1 MDLCTHG
8 NPLQKSGFLVL
19 YSKYCA
25 YFYTIIGK
33 LSETYK
39 GPIGPK
45 VEAGQTLMSKV
56 ENINYELEKNLEVIS
71 QLDDFVKHAV
81 ENILVDPEE
90 CWQPTD
96 FLPDMSQPDAFDELR
111 KLQERSSNIPDT
123 IITSLVGNMITEEA
137 LPSYQTYFNLL
148 EGINVEGSLL
158 SNSGWVRWSKAWTA
172 EENRHGDLLNKY
184 LYLSGRCDMKKVE
197 QTIHRLIYN
206 GFDPRSEGDPYQ
218 AIIYTSFQERATKIS
233 HVNTGK
239 LADKAGDDVLSRI
252 CKTIAGDEARH
263 EKAYKSFMSQIF
275 EIDPNGAIL
284 AFEKMMRKQIVMPA
298 VLMGTGSSNPTL
310 FDQFSAITQKIGV
323 YTGWDYARIIDHL
336 VKLWDIE
343 NLTGLNGLAAKA
355 QDYLANLSERYMRV
369 ADRMKAPEE
378 ITLAWLK

>member
-1 MDLCTHG
+1 M
-8 NPLQKSGFLVL
+8 NKS
-19 YSKYCA
+19 
-25 YFYTIIGK
+25 
-33 LSETYK
+33 EH
-39 GPIGPK
+39 
-45 VEAGQTLMSKV
+45 
-56 ENINYELEKNLEVIS
+56 INYELEKNLEVIS
-71 QLDDFVKHAV
+71 QLDAFVGHAV
-81 ENILVDPEE
+81 DNTLVDPDE

-96 FLPDMSQPDAFDELR
+96 FLPDMSSPDAFDQVKL
-111 KLQERSSNIPDT
+111 LQERAAGIPDT
-123 IITSLVGNMITEEA
+123 IITSLIGNMITEEA

-148 EGINVEGSLL
+148 EGINPEGNLL
-158 SNSGWVRWSKAWTA
+158 SPSGWVRWSKAWTA

-184 LYLSGRCDMKKVE
+184 LYLSARADMKKVE

-206 GFDPRSEGDPYQ
+206 GFDPKSEKDPYQ

-263 EKAYKSFMSQIF
+263 EKAYKSFMSEIF
-275 EIDPNGAIL
+275 NIDPNGAIL

-298 VLMGTGSSNPTL
+298 VLMGKGGSNPTL

-336 VKLWDIE
+336 VKLWKIE
-343 NLTGLNGLAAKA
+343 SLTGLNDMASKA
-355 QDYLANLSERYMRV
+355 QDYLSNLSERYMRL
-369 ADRMKAPEE
+369 ADRMKAPDEVQ
-378 ITLAWLK
+378 LAWLK